1 MTIIEKDPDLIIG
14 EIIPC
19 SAGVSRGYKEVVD
32 RCEENPELY
41 IDMESL
47 GTFLHKSR
55 DMYRVISEEDFVVE
69 AARAA
74 SLGAREISLES
85 DLDTSIMAG
94 ERALF
99 EAIKSISLA
108 AMDVEI
114 SGVNLSSISAQDVR
128 VTANDVLRLSGEEVE
143 IMGSIVRVQNL
154 YIERSSGDFVSLWNY
169 LSSASERLDSSEAE
183 IEALKSRVS
192 TLEGQMP

>member
-19 SAGVSRGYKEVVD
+19 STGVSRGYKEVVD

-154 YIERSSGDFVSLWNY
+154 YIERSSGGFVSLWNC
-169 LSSASERLDSSEAE
+169 LSSASGRLDSSEAE